1 MTQTPDPAVAAAP
14 KDDTKNTVGAG
25 PWDVALYFV
34 QRFPAFAFAL
44 AVIAALFYGAS
55 YIIQLNISANEEL
68 KEVRQQIA
76 QERDEHQKALAAMTA
91 AAEVK
96 LEEARLA
103 QEAARIETANAK
115 IAIAEARATVAQAQA
130 EARAT
135 VEDTLMRTAER
146 VQTLVINQLSSVED
160 LDRIRLA
167 NAATMRDQLSKA
179 EERRD
184 TLLKE
189 VADLEERETLAGLN
203 LVWEAALAAAKD
215 NNWYEVG
222 KEFQQF
228 ESYVDLKDETTLET
242 LKTKVTT
249 AESATLR
256 AAASLSLMAHNTDAL
271 WLEQFLRTLK
281 DSSDLDPDW
290 IRSIR
295 NGSDMPESTWDD
307 VNQALAPTLFQDPA
321 QSEKDVYLLAFL
333 SGSFPYRYSGEGNG
347 IPPDPRKWAL
357 ISQLLS
363 VVRNDLARFDPQ
375 LRLTALEELRW
386 LSLPATHVWASQLQT
401 SDEFT
406 DQYHQQSLKRL
417 LDQDSNYPA
426 FATAPTAT
434 VTAFWT
440 SPDLADMR
448 DRYLTEGTHDGYSY
462 Q

>member
-1 MTQTPDPAVAAAP
+1 MTQTPDPAVATAP

-76 QERDEHQKALAAMTA
+76 QERDKHQKALAVMTA
-91 AAEVK
+91 AAEAQ

-189 VADLEERETLAGLN
+189 VAELEERETLVGLN

-215 NNWYEVG
+215 NN
-222 KEFQQF
+222 
-228 ESYVDLKDETTLET
+228 
-242 LKTKVTT
+242 
-249 AESATLR
+249 
-256 AAASLSLMAHNTDAL
+256 
-271 WLEQFLRTLK
+271 
-281 DSSDLDPDW
+281 
-290 IRSIR
+290 
-295 NGSDMPESTWDD
+295 
-307 VNQALAPTLFQDPA
+307 
-321 QSEKDVYLLAFL
+321 
-333 SGSFPYRYSGEGNG
+333 
-347 IPPDPRKWAL
+347 
-357 ISQLLS
+357 
-363 VVRNDLARFDPQ
+363 
-375 LRLTALEELRW
+375 
-386 LSLPATHVWASQLQT
+386 
-401 SDEFT
+401 
-406 DQYHQQSLKRL
+406 
-417 LDQDSNYPA
+417 
-426 FATAPTAT
+426 
-434 VTAFWT
+434 
-440 SPDLADMR
+440 
-448 DRYLTEGTHDGYSY
+448 
-462 Q
+462 